1 MFPSA
6 SFKCGASVI
15 QRPHPVEG
23 QLRGPAASVTEGATV
38 IFDAAKADRR
48 WILVGADAEWL
59 GELVHQSPEREGE
72 IEFFPA
78 LAERQLA
85 DRRKWV
91 DTAACVALLASELS
105 AATRNGVKSR

>member
-1 MFPSA
+1 M
-6 SFKCGASVI
+6 I

-91 DTAACVALLASELS
+91 DTGTLLKGGSKTPGAASE
-105 AATRNGVKSR
+105 SRSPHT